1 MRNYSILILIFN
13 LLLTI
18 FVHISSFN
26 IRHHELKNTFTR
38 NQRIRKDL
46 VSTSNHQAFGNKIFT
61 NRRYNNLSM
70 STAVLGR
77 PNRSSNQSSSDSFH
91 QRMRNI
97 VVNPQKKKR
106 NIGQVRPDNLF
117 VANTLEDY
125 KLLVGDETD
134 KIVVVRFFATWCKA
148 CQAIG
153 PSFYR
158 LAKQHKELKF
168 VEVPVTERNVV
179 LHQGLGVPSL
189 PFAHIYH
196 PNGGL
201 VEEMRINKKYFK
213 DFEITVQNYV
223 NGACDLSD
231 HESILE

>member
-1 MRNYSILILIFN
+1 MRNCSILIFT
-13 LLLTI
+13 LLYLTF
-18 FVHISSFN
+18 FVLISSFN
-26 IRHHELKNTFTR
+26 IRHHELKHTFTK
-38 NQRIRKDL
+38 NQRIRKDSV

-77 PNRSSNQSSSDSFH
+77 PNRSSNQSSSNSFH
-91 QRMRNI
+91 QRMRNM

-117 VANTLEDY
+117 VANTLDDY

-168 VEVPVTERNVV
+168 VEVPVTERNVE

-223 NGACDLSD
+223 NGACDLSNHD
-231 HESILE
+231 SILE